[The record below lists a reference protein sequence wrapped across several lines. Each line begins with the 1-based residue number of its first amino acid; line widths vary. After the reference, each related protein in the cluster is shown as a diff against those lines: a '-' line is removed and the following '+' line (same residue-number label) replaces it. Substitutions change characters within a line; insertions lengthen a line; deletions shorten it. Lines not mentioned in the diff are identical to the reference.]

1 MDKRT
6 LLFLITATLILAGA
20 NRLFAQSVD
29 SGIDGSIGAGVT
41 SDASSSYVQASAG
54 LEATASGRRA
64 TGFTSRGAG
73 DRLNTGSPGS
83 SLYHLKEQAGMNSTS
98 AQAQSFL
105 RAHRPKAQGMSGRE
119 SEAYASLGVSAH
131 RNVQSSTHGNGILTQ
146 GESGHLIAPAGSH
159 SRVRYTDNFPDSTKG
174 TAVISPPDTGTQSPL
189 EWLPGI
195 KFGIPE
201 FGQRD
206 LLKPNLH
213 VAGKRRHR
221 RSRSGRRHR
230 TRGNGMSTSASPFPS
245 LTGTGSESLAD
256 TLPDDLSQPEGQSLL
271 SPALGP
277 Q

>member
-20 NRLFAQSVD
+20 HRLFAQTVD

-73 DRLNTGSPGS
+73 DKLNTGSAGS
-83 SLYHLKEQAGMNSTS
+83 TPHFLNGQSEMNSIS
-98 AQAQSFL
+98 ARTRRFL
-105 RAHRPKAQGMSGRE
+105 RTHRGKAQGINDL
-119 SEAYASLGVSAH
+119 EAQAYVPLGVSEH
-131 RNVQSSTHGNGILTQ
+131 RHVQSSTDGNSTLTQ
-146 GESGHLIAPAGSH
+146 EESGHLIAPAGSH
-159 SRVRYTDNFPDSTKG
+159 SRVRYTDNFPDSTRG
-174 TAVISPPDTGTQSPL
+174 TAVISPPDTGTLSPL
-189 EWLPGI
+189 EWTPGPNFELPA
-195 KFGIPE
+195 
-201 FGQRD
+201 FGQGD

-213 VAGKRRHR
+213 VAGKRRR

-230 TRGNGMSTSASPFPS
+230 TQENGMSTSASPFPS
-245 LTGTGSESLAD
+245 LTGTGSQSLAD
-256 TLPDDLSQPEGQSLL
+256 TLPDDLSQPAGQSLL
-271 SPALGP
+271 SAPLGS